1 MSLDEFKQNF
11 HMKVDRELETVSS
24 LAGGIL
30 SISLWLLLAIFIYG
44 KGIAWY
50 ELKDVDTMLN
60 QIEHA
65 INYDEKFTA
74 DDGFFFAAA
83 LIEYSEN

>member
-11 HMKVDRELETVSS
+11 NMKVDREVETVSS

-30 SISLWLLLAIFIYG
+30 SILLLLVLAIFVYG
-44 KGIAWY
+44 KGTAWY

-60 QIEHA
+60 HIEHA
-65 INYDEKFTA
+65 IDYE
-74 DDGFFFAAA
+74 
-83 LIEYSEN
+83 